1 MSVDGACYAA
11 LQIARGRGTPSAH
24 RGVKFNAFDP
34 SEFLMKTLVRASV
47 VLALLAAQGLASAG
61 PRHHYNHHHH
71 HRGSGLG
78 GLVLGLAVAVPLIA
92 MANQADREVVY
103 VPPPPPPPPQPV
115 YVQPQPAYTPPA
127 PSRAAPV
134 IYPRNGQS
142 SVQLEA
148 DNRECNRWAT
158 TQQAAMADASVFQR
172 AVEACMDGR
181 GYTMR

>member
-1 MSVDGACYAA
+1 
-11 LQIARGRGTPSAH
+11 
-24 RGVKFNAFDP
+24 
-34 SEFLMKTLVRASV
+34 MKTLVRASV

-61 PRHHYNHHHH
+61 PRYYDGPRHYHHHH
-71 HRGSGLG
+71 GVGLG

-92 MANQADREVVY
+92 LASQADREVVY

-115 YVQPQPAYTPPA
+115 YVQPVQPVYTQPA
-127 PSRAAPV
+127 PSRAVPV

-142 SVQLEA
+142 AAQLEG
-148 DNRECNRWAT
+148 DSRECNRWAT
-158 TQQAAMADASVFQR
+158 TQQAAMSDASVFQR